1 MLKKMN
7 LSDQAYDE
15 LVKKIISG
23 GYPGGTTLQEEKLAS
38 EFGISRTPVREAL
51 KRLAAEGLI
60 EQLPRKGFRVA
71 MPDDDALTELFE
83 CRCGLE
89 LLALKNAMG
98 AIPPEKI
105 ETLKEKLRS
114 AKGFP
119 QDRPRSGRRDARP
132 LLGSLRKSLSQRT
145 DSAVPHKDSSLPQ
158 LPEPGT
164 RSAGGAHHG
173 AHGNSGCRARRR
185 HGKSVHSAQE
195 THSEREKPLTLCCFT
210 VLPQSPRCSA
220 TRSA

>member
-114 AKGFP
+114 AA
-119 QDRPRSGRRDARP
+119 RRKDSRRIALEADGEMHALFSDHCGNRYLSALIQQFRTKTAPYRNYRNRERAPLEELITERMEILDAV
-132 LLGSLRKSLSQRT
+132 LAGDTEKVSILLRKHIL
-145 DSAVPHKDSSLPQ
+145 K
-158 LPEPGT
+158 
-164 RSAGGAHHG
+164 
-173 AHGNSGCRARRR
+173 
-185 HGKSVHSAQE
+185 GKS
-195 THSEREKPLTLCCFT
+195 R
-210 VLPQSPRCSA
+210 
-220 TRSA
+220 

>member
-1 MLKKMN
+1 MLKKVN

-114 AKGFP
+114 AA
-119 QDRPRSGRRDARP
+119 RRKDSRRIALEADGEMHALFSDHCGNRYLSALIQQFRTKTAPYRNYRNRERAPLEELITERMEILDAV
-132 LLGSLRKSLSQRT
+132 LAGDTEKVSILLRKHIL
-145 DSAVPHKDSSLPQ
+145 K
-158 LPEPGT
+158 
-164 RSAGGAHHG
+164 
-173 AHGNSGCRARRR
+173 
-185 HGKSVHSAQE
+185 GKS
-195 THSEREKPLTLCCFT
+195 R
-210 VLPQSPRCSA
+210 
-220 TRSA
+220 

>member
-71 MPDDDALTELFE
+71 MSDDDALTELFE

-114 AKGFP
+114 AA
-119 QDRPRSGRRDARP
+119 RRKDSRRIALEADGEMHALFSDHCGNRYLSALIQQFRTKTAPYRNYRNRERAPLEELITERMEILDAV
-132 LLGSLRKSLSQRT
+132 LAGDTEKVSILLRKHIL
-145 DSAVPHKDSSLPQ
+145 K
-158 LPEPGT
+158 
-164 RSAGGAHHG
+164 
-173 AHGNSGCRARRR
+173 
-185 HGKSVHSAQE
+185 GKS
-195 THSEREKPLTLCCFT
+195 R
-210 VLPQSPRCSA
+210 
-220 TRSA
+220 

>member
-114 AKGFP
+114 AA
-119 QDRPRSGRRDARP
+119 RRKDSRRIALEADGEMHALFSDHCGNRYLSALIQQFRTKTAPYRNYRNRERAPLEELITERMESLDAV
-132 LLGSLRKSLSQRT
+132 LAGDTEKASILLRKHIL
-145 DSAVPHKDSSLPQ
+145 K
-158 LPEPGT
+158 
-164 RSAGGAHHG
+164 
-173 AHGNSGCRARRR
+173 
-185 HGKSVHSAQE
+185 GKS
-195 THSEREKPLTLCCFT
+195 R
-210 VLPQSPRCSA
+210 
-220 TRSA
+220 

>member
-1 MLKKMN
+1 MLKKIN

-15 LVKKIISG
+15 LVNRIVSG
-23 GYPGGTTLQEEKLAS
+23 AFPAGELLQEEKLS
-38 EFGISRTPVREAL
+38 VEFGISRTPVREAL

-114 AKGFP
+114 AA
-119 QDRPRSGRRDARP
+119 RRKDSRRIALEADGEMHALFSDHCGNRYLSALIQQFRTKTAPYRNYRNRERAPLEELITERMEILDAV
-132 LLGSLRKSLSQRT
+132 LAGDTEKASILLRKHIL
-145 DSAVPHKDSSLPQ
+145 K
-158 LPEPGT
+158 
-164 RSAGGAHHG
+164 
-173 AHGNSGCRARRR
+173 
-185 HGKSVHSAQE
+185 GKS
-195 THSEREKPLTLCCFT
+195 R
-210 VLPQSPRCSA
+210 
-220 TRSA
+220 

>member
-60 EQLPRKGFRVA
+60 EQLPRKGVRVA

-114 AKGFP
+114 AA
-119 QDRPRSGRRDARP
+119 RRKDSRRIALEADGEMHALFSDHCGSRYLSVLIQQSRTKTAPYRNYRNRERAPLEELITERMEILDAV
-132 LLGSLRKSLSQRT
+132 LAGDTEKASILLRKHIL
-145 DSAVPHKDSSLPQ
+145 K
-158 LPEPGT
+158 
-164 RSAGGAHHG
+164 
-173 AHGNSGCRARRR
+173 
-185 HGKSVHSAQE
+185 GKS
-195 THSEREKPLTLCCFT
+195 R
-210 VLPQSPRCSA
+210 
-220 TRSA
+220 

>member
-60 EQLPRKGFRVA
+60 EQLPRKGFRGA

-114 AKGFP
+114 AA
-119 QDRPRSGRRDARP
+119 RRKDSRRIALEADGEMHALFSDHCGNRYLSALIQQFRTKTAPYRNYRNRERAPLEELITERMEILDAV
-132 LLGSLRKSLSQRT
+132 LAGDTEKVSILLRKHIL
-145 DSAVPHKDSSLPQ
+145 K
-158 LPEPGT
+158 
-164 RSAGGAHHG
+164 
-173 AHGNSGCRARRR
+173 
-185 HGKSVHSAQE
+185 GKS
-195 THSEREKPLTLCCFT
+195 R
-210 VLPQSPRCSA
+210 
-220 TRSA
+220 

>member
-38 EFGISRTPVREAL
+38 EFGIRRTPVREAL

-114 AKGFP
+114 AA
-119 QDRPRSGRRDARP
+119 RRKDSRRIALEADGEMHALFSDHCGNRYLSALIQQFRTKTAPYRNYRNRERAPLEELITERMEILDAV
-132 LLGSLRKSLSQRT
+132 LAGDTEKASILLRKHIL
-145 DSAVPHKDSSLPQ
+145 K
-158 LPEPGT
+158 
-164 RSAGGAHHG
+164 
-173 AHGNSGCRARRR
+173 
-185 HGKSVHSAQE
+185 GKS
-195 THSEREKPLTLCCFT
+195 R
-210 VLPQSPRCSA
+210 
-220 TRSA
+220 

>member
-60 EQLPRKGFRVA
+60 EQLPRKGVRVA

-114 AKGFP
+114 AA
-119 QDRPRSGRRDARP
+119 RRKDSRRIALEADGEMHALFSDHCGNRYLSALIQQFRTKTAPYRNYRNRERAPLEELITERMEILDAV
-132 LLGSLRKSLSQRT
+132 LAGDTEKASILLRKHIL
-145 DSAVPHKDSSLPQ
+145 K
-158 LPEPGT
+158 
-164 RSAGGAHHG
+164 
-173 AHGNSGCRARRR
+173 
-185 HGKSVHSAQE
+185 GKS
-195 THSEREKPLTLCCFT
+195 R
-210 VLPQSPRCSA
+210 
-220 TRSA
+220 

>member
-105 ETLKEKLRS
+105 ETLKGKLRS
-114 AKGFP
+114 AA
-119 QDRPRSGRRDARP
+119 RRKDSRRIALEADGEMHALFSDHCGNRYLSALIQQFRTKTAPYRNYRNRERAPLEELITERMEILDAV
-132 LLGSLRKSLSQRT
+132 LAGDTEKVSILLRKHIL
-145 DSAVPHKDSSLPQ
+145 K
-158 LPEPGT
+158 
-164 RSAGGAHHG
+164 
-173 AHGNSGCRARRR
+173 
-185 HGKSVHSAQE
+185 GKS
-195 THSEREKPLTLCCFT
+195 R
-210 VLPQSPRCSA
+210 
-220 TRSA
+220 

>member
-60 EQLPRKGFRVA
+60 EQLPRKGFRGA

-114 AKGFP
+114 AA
-119 QDRPRSGRRDARP
+119 RRKDSRRIALEADGEMHALFSDHCGNRYLSALIQQFRTKTAPYRNYRNRERAPLEELITERMEILDAV
-132 LLGSLRKSLSQRT
+132 LAGDTEKASILLRKHIL
-145 DSAVPHKDSSLPQ
+145 K
-158 LPEPGT
+158 
-164 RSAGGAHHG
+164 
-173 AHGNSGCRARRR
+173 
-185 HGKSVHSAQE
+185 GKS
-195 THSEREKPLTLCCFT
+195 R
-210 VLPQSPRCSA
+210 
-220 TRSA
+220 

>member
-1 MLKKMN
+1 MN

-114 AKGFP
+114 AA
-119 QDRPRSGRRDARP
+119 RRKDSRRIALEADGEMHALFSDHCGNRYLSALIQQFRTKTAPYRNYRNRERAPLEELITERMEILDAV
-132 LLGSLRKSLSQRT
+132 LAGDTEKVSILLRKHIL
-145 DSAVPHKDSSLPQ
+145 K
-158 LPEPGT
+158 
-164 RSAGGAHHG
+164 
-173 AHGNSGCRARRR
+173 
-185 HGKSVHSAQE
+185 GKS
-195 THSEREKPLTLCCFT
+195 R
-210 VLPQSPRCSA
+210 
-220 TRSA
+220 

>member
-71 MPDDDALTELFE
+71 MPDDDARRKDSRRIALEADGEMHALFSDHCGNRYLSALIQQFRTKTAPYRNYRNRERAPLEELITERMEILDAV
-83 CRCGLE
+83 
-89 LLALKNAMG
+89 LAG
-98 AIPPEKI
+98 SEKASI
-105 ETLKEKLRS
+105 L
-114 AKGFP
+114 
-119 QDRPRSGRRDARP
+119 
-132 LLGSLRKSLSQRT
+132 LRKHIL
-145 DSAVPHKDSSLPQ
+145 K
-158 LPEPGT
+158 
-164 RSAGGAHHG
+164 
-173 AHGNSGCRARRR
+173 
-185 HGKSVHSAQE
+185 GKS
-195 THSEREKPLTLCCFT
+195 R
-210 VLPQSPRCSA
+210 
-220 TRSA
+220 

>member
-105 ETLKEKLRS
+105 ETLKEKLCS
-114 AKGFP
+114 AA
-119 QDRPRSGRRDARP
+119 RRKDSRRIALEADGEMHALFSDHCGNRYLSALIQQFRTKTAPYRNYRNRERAPLEELITERMEILDAV
-132 LLGSLRKSLSQRT
+132 LAGDTEKASILLRKHIL
-145 DSAVPHKDSSLPQ
+145 K
-158 LPEPGT
+158 
-164 RSAGGAHHG
+164 
-173 AHGNSGCRARRR
+173 
-185 HGKSVHSAQE
+185 GKS
-195 THSEREKPLTLCCFT
+195 R
-210 VLPQSPRCSA
+210 
-220 TRSA
+220 

>member
-114 AKGFP
+114 AA
-119 QDRPRSGRRDARP
+119 RRKDSRRIALEADGEMHALFSDHCGNRYLSALIQQFRTKTAPYRNYRNRERAPLEELITERMEILDAVLAGDTEKAS
-132 LLGSLRKSLSQRT
+132 LLLRKHIL
-145 DSAVPHKDSSLPQ
+145 K
-158 LPEPGT
+158 
-164 RSAGGAHHG
+164 
-173 AHGNSGCRARRR
+173 
-185 HGKSVHSAQE
+185 GKS
-195 THSEREKPLTLCCFT
+195 R
-210 VLPQSPRCSA
+210 
-220 TRSA
+220 

>member
-114 AKGFP
+114 AA
-119 QDRPRSGRRDARP
+119 RRKDSRRIALEADGEMHALFSDHCGSRYLSALIQQFRTKTAPYRNYRNRERAPLEELITERMEILDAV
-132 LLGSLRKSLSQRT
+132 LAGDTEKASILLRKHIL
-145 DSAVPHKDSSLPQ
+145 K
-158 LPEPGT
+158 
-164 RSAGGAHHG
+164 
-173 AHGNSGCRARRR
+173 
-185 HGKSVHSAQE
+185 GKS
-195 THSEREKPLTLCCFT
+195 R
-210 VLPQSPRCSA
+210 
-220 TRSA
+220 

>member
-114 AKGFP
+114 AA
-119 QDRPRSGRRDARP
+119 RRKDSRRIALEADGEMHALFSDHCGNRYLSALIQQFRTKTAPYRNYRNRERAPLEELITERMEILDAV
-132 LLGSLRKSLSQRT
+132 LAGDTEKASILLRKHIL
-145 DSAVPHKDSSLPQ
+145 K
-158 LPEPGT
+158 
-164 RSAGGAHHG
+164 
-173 AHGNSGCRARRR
+173 
-185 HGKSVHSAQE
+185 GKS
-195 THSEREKPLTLCCFT
+195 R
-210 VLPQSPRCSA
+210 
-220 TRSA
+220 